1 MIFGDHQ
8 ASERRWAALSNPAKQ
23 VQCAGVGWPARA
35 AAGGEIGL
43 EEIARG
49 DQIAN
54 SPNAIGKIAAI
65 SVVCPSIKG
74 DGRRTWIDRG
84 GRCGKSIQQGR
95 HGAGVGSFDPEA
107 LVLEIET
114 KNWVVPCDPKV
125 WHRIST
131 PDIAGFRPGGG
142 FIAQPSGPMTIVEL
156 S

>member
-43 EEIARG
+43 EEIAHG

-54 SPNAIGKIAAI
+54 PPNAIGKTAAI

-95 HGAGVGSFDPEA
+95 HGAGVGSFDPEL

-114 KNWVVPCDPKV
+114 KNWVMPCDPKA
-125 WHRIST
+125 WHGIST